1 MDAGFND
8 EPLKEDVT
16 VSVRKPAFDILKG
29 HRHQPNALEFLQTL
43 AAVGSDYC
51 DHLTVLEGARAP
63 RRWLP

>member
-8 EPLKEDVT
+8 EPLKEGVT

-29 HRHQPNALEFLQTL
+29 HQPNALEFSQTL